1 MKAIKV
7 DRPKQTKPGWFD
19 NTVNTLTTGKKVIF
33 LLMQIIF
40 KNITSLFIISI
51 YIILKIYLIAM

>member
-1 MKAIKV
+1 VKAIKV

-33 LLMQIIF
+33 INDNAY
-40 KNITSLFIISI
+40 NI
-51 YIILKIYLIAM
+51 